1 MIFLSGYD
9 IEVLYM
15 DFFSTP
21 TKENCKALEAASK
34 KAKEDFDNCQKS
46 PSPAST
52 TTTTTTTG
60 QTGQTAPVATQE
72 KPWWRL
78 GYGGKKSQK
87 PKKTCGG
94 KKSRSQKPKKSC
106 GGKKSQKKSRGGKK
120 SRSQKK
126 R

>member
-1 MIFLSGYD
+1 
-9 IEVLYM
+9 M

-46 PSPAST
+46 PSPASA
-52 TTTTTTTG
+52 TTTTTTG
-60 QTGQTAPVATQE
+60 QPVQTTQPGQPGQTANPT
-72 KPWWRL
+72 PPRSGLL
-78 GYGGKKSQK
+78 GIGFLGLGGKK

-94 KKSRSQKPKKSC
+94 KKSRSQKSKKTC
-106 GGKKSQKKSRGGKK
+106 GGKKSKKTCGGKK

>member
-1 MIFLSGYD
+1 
-9 IEVLYM
+9 M
-15 DFFSTP
+15 DLFSTP

-34 KAKEDFDNCQKS
+34 KAKEDFDTCQKS
-46 PSPAST
+46 PSPVT
-52 TTTTTTTG
+52 TTTNPVASVPG
-60 QTGQTAPVATQE
+60 QSGQSGQPVPVATQE
-72 KPWWRL
+72 KPWWKF

-87 PKKTCGG
+87 PKKTYGG

-106 GGKKSQKKSRGGKK
+106 GGKKSQKKSKGGKK